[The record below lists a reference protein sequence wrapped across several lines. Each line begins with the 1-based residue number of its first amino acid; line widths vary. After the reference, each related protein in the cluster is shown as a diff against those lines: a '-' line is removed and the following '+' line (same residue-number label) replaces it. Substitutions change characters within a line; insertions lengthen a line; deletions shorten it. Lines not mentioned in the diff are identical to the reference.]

1 MEENAD
7 SPLHRILVV
16 DDEPMNRELL
26 SAMIEILGHDTVE
39 AANGHE
45 ALELAGSN
53 IDLVLLDIM
62 MPGMNGIEALTR
74 LKESETLRH
83 IPVVM
88 ISALNDMETVIQCI
102 DRGADDYLSK
112 PFNSSL
118 LRARIG
124 ACLEKKRLRD
134 QEIHL
139 FRLLE
144 AEHSR
149 AEGLLL
155 NVLPGPIAER
165 LKVSPGSIA
174 DDFDEVGVLFADIV
188 DFTSLASQLSA
199 TEVVRLLND
208 VFSAFDELAERHG
221 LEKIKTIGDSYMAV
235 TGLPEPFQE
244 HAGALAE
251 MALGMHDAIRHFSR
265 DGSDGPPLE
274 LRIGINIG
282 PVVAGVIGT
291 KRFIYDLWG
300 DTVNIA
306 SRMES
311 HGAPGTVQCTE
322 AAYRLLDHRYD
333 FDGPFPLQIKG
344 KGEMPAYRLRGAKGT
359 I

>member
-1 MEENAD
+1 M
-7 SPLHRILVV
+7 V
-16 DDEPMNRELL
+16 DDEPLNRELL
-26 SAMIEILGHDTVE
+26 GAMIEMVGHEAVE
-39 AANGHE
+39 AVNGHE
-45 ALELAGSN
+45 ALEFAGSN

-62 MPGMNGIEALTR
+62 MPGISGIDVLMR

-88 ISALNDMETVIQCI
+88 ISALSDMETVIRCI
-102 DRGADDYLSK
+102 DQGADDYLSK
-112 PFNSSL
+112 PFNASL

-155 NVLPGPIAER
+155 NILPQPIAER
-165 LKVSPGSIA
+165 LKISPGAIA
-174 DDFDEVGVLFADIV
+174 DNFGDVGVLFADIV
-188 DFTSLASQLSA
+188 DFTPLAARLAA

-208 VFSAFDELAERHG
+208 VFCAFDELAERHG
-221 LEKIKTIGDSYMAV
+221 LEKIKTIGDSYLAV
-235 TGLPEPFQE
+235 AGLPEPHAD
-244 HAGALAE
+244 HAGALAQ
-251 MALGMHDAIRHFSR
+251 MAIGMHDAIRHFTR
-265 DGSDGPPLE
+265 DGEGGRHLE
-274 LRIGINIG
+274 LRIGMNVG

-311 HGAPGTVQCTE
+311 QGVPGTIQCTE
-322 AAYRLLDHRYD
+322 AVYRLLAPRYD

-344 KGEMPAYRLRGAKGT
+344 RGEMPAYRLRGPKGSPG
-359 I
+359 

>member
-1 MEENAD
+1 D
-7 SPLHRILVV
+7 LILS
-16 DDEPMNRELL
+16 DF
-26 SAMIEILGHDTVE
+26 
-39 AANGHE
+39 
-45 ALELAGSN
+45 ALQA
-53 IDLVLLDIM
+53 
-62 MPGMNGIEALTR
+62 MNGIEALTQ
-74 LKESETLRH
+74 LKASEHLRH

-88 ISALNDMETVIQCI
+88 ISALTDMETVIQCI

-134 QEIHL
+134 QEIEL
-139 FRLLE
+139 YRLLE
-144 AEHSR
+144 AAHSR

-165 LKVSPGSIA
+165 LKLSPDSIA
-174 DDFDEVGVLFADIV
+174 DHFQEVGVLFADIV
-188 DFTSLASQLSA
+188 DFTALAARLSPS
-199 TEVVRLLND
+199 EVVSLLNE
-208 VFSAFDELAERHG
+208 VFSAFDALAEQYG

-235 TGLPEPFQE
+235 TGLPEHSE
-244 HAGALAE
+244 HHARALAD
-251 MALGMHDAIRHFSR
+251 MALAMHSAIRRIESHVLL
-265 DGSDGPPLE
+265 GQPLK
-274 LRIGINIG
+274 LRIGLNIG

-311 HGAPGTVQCTE
+311 QGAPGTVQCTE
-322 AAYRLLDHRYD
+322 AAYLLLEHN
-333 FDGPFPLQIKG
+333 FNFEGPFPVQIKG
-344 KGEMPAYRLRGAKGT
+344 KGEMAAYRLIESKGT
-359 I
+359 N